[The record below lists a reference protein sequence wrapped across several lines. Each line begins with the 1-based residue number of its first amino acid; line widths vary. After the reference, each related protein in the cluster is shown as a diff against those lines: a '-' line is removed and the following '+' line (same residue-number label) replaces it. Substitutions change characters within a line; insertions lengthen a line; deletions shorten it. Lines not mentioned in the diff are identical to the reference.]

1 MSSVLVTSENK
12 KKNEKNIPTP
22 QPPSPIS
29 KTSENKIPSDYELLT
44 KIWRVKLYNLKEN
57 GEWDDKGIGHVFC
70 AEIFEDKNDKNSEK
84 IPKLIMTKENNSE
97 IIFSINLNDENYNFH
112 NQRGTILT
120 WKNSKKIVEDDSAIS
135 FQDKD
140 GVNEIWKNIMSIRG
154 INSDDDSFSLN
165 DEQPNTDLEVSVQ
178 NLPNL
183 CNEYSK
189 NIDEQKLYNFIN
201 VLKETNYDFIKK
213 LGILLD
219 EEEKKI
225 EGLKNSVVSFSL
237 LSQETACSIDMS
249 SNNNSNNNIENSNDE
264 NKGKNNYNINNKD
277 VNKIKTNKIFQ
288 SETLNYIFTIFKNL
302 ISIGDKDLL
311 EILFNDDCYLITFG
325 ALEYDFQSKQIVPHR
340 RYFKEVVKFKNPL
353 NLTYKNILK
362 KINQILR
369 LTYLKDTALSRL
381 IEENVVKQINIIIQ
395 NNHNEIIQYFLN
407 NEEYFVILFK
417 QMENNDINI
426 KKNAVLFLAELVNC
440 AKSNYQNKIIFNE
453 TLCKDGILQIL
464 SKIIDNTQIFNQNE
478 AKNDMQIINI
488 NAIEILISIISAV
501 PLLLK
506 EYLQDNN
513 SNLFEQLT
521 NLLLYH
527 KNFGVKYEVSQI
539 FKTLIENEEQQSFD
553 KIIFFINPFNK
564 FLQFLNNNDQ
574 NNISMNKNEIS
585 STKQIIIEIFISW
598 FSNNSF
604 NTDFWIED
612 NQLNEIINTLLKEND
627 KIVNLYAIKLLRCVL
642 DNIEEYLYSKIMNKN
657 TLDNLITI
665 FNTNMKN
672 NNLIFSSI
680 RDFFDSIS
688 INNKYLLNILMN
700 YQSSFFLDNSK
711 YFNNLILRYENKPT
725 PKRQLLAL
733 TKSDNNLN
741 SSFKEIDNIF
751 QNEKENDREVNYLF
765 ENYGD
770 YDDEENNLEEFD
782 GNNINFLCR
791 KRSSD
796 IFEDDFDKDFKFMG
810 KNEMDE
816 NGYHRNLTGLNNDH
830 IGIELDEMKY
840 IDEDEIIYKSVF

>member
-1 MSSVLVTSENK
+1 MSSQLVTSQKQK
-12 KKNEKNIPTP
+12 KTEKTTHNFQDDFPL
-22 QPPSPIS
+22 QKS
-29 KTSENKIPSDYELLT
+29 SENHTLPDYELLT

-57 GEWDDKGIGHVFC
+57 GEWDDKGIGQVFC
-70 AEIFEDKNDKNSEK
+70 ADVFSDKNDKNSEK

-97 IIFSINLNDENYNFH
+97 IIFSINLNDENFNFH

-120 WKNSKKIVEDDSAIS
+120 WKNSKNILEDDTAIS

-154 INSDDDSFSLN
+154 INSDDESFSLN
-165 DEQPNTDLEVSVQ
+165 DEQPNNDFEINVQ

-183 CNEYSK
+183 CNLYGK
-189 NIDEQKLYNFIN
+189 NMDEQKLYNFIN
-201 VLKETNYDFIKK
+201 VLKETDYEFIKK
-213 LGILLD
+213 LGLLLD

-225 EGLKNSVVSFSL
+225 EEQKNSVVSFSL
-237 LSQETACSIDMS
+237 LSQETVCSLDNNS
-249 SNNNSNNNIENSNDE
+249 YNNSNNNIENLIDE
-264 NKGKNNYNINNKD
+264 NNKKNNYSANNKD
-277 VNKIKTNKIFQ
+277 VSKMKNNIIFQ

-302 ISIGDKDLL
+302 ISIGDRDLL

-325 ALEYDFQSKQIVPHR
+325 ALEYDFQSKKIVPHR

-426 KKNAVLFLAELVNC
+426 KKNAVLFLAELINC
-440 AKSNYQNKIIFNE
+440 AKSNYQNKITFNE
-453 TLCKDGILQIL
+453 TLCKTGILQIL

-478 AKNDMQIINI
+478 TKNDLQIINI
-488 NAIEILISIISAV
+488 NAIEILINIISAV
-501 PLLLK
+501 PFLLK
-506 EYLQDNN
+506 EYLKDDNI
-513 SNLFEQLT
+513 NLIEQLT

-539 FKTLIENEEQQSFD
+539 FKTIIENEEQSFD
-553 KIIFFINPFNK
+553 KILFFYNPFNK
-564 FLQFLNNNDQ
+564 FLQFLNNNYL
-574 NNISMNKNEIS
+574 NNIFMNKKEIS
-585 STKQIIIEIFISW
+585 STKQIIIEIFICW

-604 NTDFWIED
+604 NVDFWIED

-627 KIVNLYAIKLLRCVL
+627 KIVNLYAIKLLRNIL
-642 DNIEEYLYSKIMNKN
+642 DNIDENLYPKIMNKN
-657 TLDNLITI
+657 ILENLITI
-665 FNTNMKN
+665 FKKNMKN
-672 NNLIFSSI
+672 HNLIFSAI
-680 RDFFDSIS
+680 KDFFESIS
-688 INNKYLLNILMN
+688 INNKYLLNLLMN
-700 YQSSFFLDNSK
+700 YQSSFFYENSK
-711 YFNNLILRYENKPT
+711 IFNNLILRYENKPT

-733 TKSDNNLN
+733 IKSDNNLN

-770 YDDEENNLEEFD
+770 YDEEENNLEELD
-782 GNNINFLCR
+782 ENNINFLCR

-796 IFEDDFDKDFKFMG
+796 ILEDVFGKEFKLME
-810 KNEMDE
+810 KNEME
-816 NGYHRNLTGLNNDH
+816 EVGYHKNLQGLNNDH

-840 IDEDEIIYKSVF
+840 FDEDEIIYKSLF